1 MNGKFAA
8 VILAAGYSS
17 RMGDFK
23 PLLPVG
29 KMTAV
34 ERLIKEAE
42 KVACGKVIVVTG
54 FERDSLLEV
63 IESAGGMEVYNRD
76 FDEGMFTSIKTG
88 VRSVCEKYPEVSGVF
103 LMPVDCPLV
112 STGVLRKMADQA
124 RSAETSD
131 DAFLVPVFEGKK
143 GHPLYIPRRYF
154 DEICSYDGSGGLK
167 AVTDKYWDKMIRIPV
182 DEEGCVMDM
191 DTHESYMKIIDF
203 LGKGC
208 RRESLLKLAEGR
220 RFFLIRH
227 GQTKQHRE
235 KMFIGQYD
243 IPLNEEGKLQIRET
257 SALIAEQVPKTDRLY
272 TSPLSRAAES
282 ASIVQ
287 EALGSEYKICEI
299 PDLTEINLGKWDGR
313 PVREIKEKYPEEYS
327 RRGRDIF
334 VFKTGNRAENFYD
347 VQYRAVGAL
356 REILLQDSSEDIII
370 VSHSA
375 VMRALE
381 NNLRGMRV
389 DDDWNS
395 LPKGSFRIISV

>member
-112 STGVLRKMADQA
+112 SAGVLRKMADQA
-124 RSAETSD
+124 CSSETSD
-131 DAFLVPVFEGKK
+131 EDFLVPVFEGKK
-143 GHPLYIPRRYF
+143 GHPLYISRRYF
-154 DEICSYDGSGGLK
+154 DEICRYDGPGGLK

-191 DTHESYMKIIDF
+191 DTPESYRKITDF
-203 LGKGC
+203 LGKSC
-208 RRESLLKLAEGR
+208 RREPLLKLAEGR

-227 GQTKQHRE
+227 GQTRQHSE

-257 SALIAEQVPKTDRLY
+257 SALIAAQVPKTDRIY

-282 ASIVQ
+282 ASIVC
-287 EALGSEYKICEI
+287 EILGSEYKICEI
-299 PDLTEINLGKWDGR
+299 PDFTEINLGKWDGR
-313 PVREIKEKYPEEYS
+313 PVREIKEKDPEEYS

-334 VFKTGNRAENFYD
+334 VFKTGNKAENFYD

-356 REILLQDSSEDIII
+356 REILQQDSSEDIII

-375 VMRALE
+375 VIRALE
-381 NNLRGMRV
+381 NNLRGKRV
-389 DDDWNS
+389 DDDWSS
-395 LPKGSFRIISV
+395 LSKGSFRIISV

>member
-191 DTHESYMKIIDF
+191 DTPESYRKITDF
-203 LGKGC
+203 LGKSC
-208 RRESLLKLAEGR
+208 RREPLLKLAEGR

-227 GQTKQHRE
+227 GQTRQHSE

-257 SALIAEQVPKTDRLY
+257 SALIAAQVPKTDRIY

-282 ASIVQ
+282 ASIVC
-287 EALGSEYKICEI
+287 EILGSEYKICEI
-299 PDLTEINLGKWDGR
+299 PDFTEINLGKWDGR

-375 VMRALE
+375 VIRALE

>member
-112 STGVLRKMADQA
+112 SAGVLRKMADQA
-124 RSAETSD
+124 CSSETSD
-131 DAFLVPVFEGKK
+131 EDFLVPVFEGKK
-143 GHPLYIPRRYF
+143 GHPLYISRRYF
-154 DEICSYDGSGGLK
+154 DEICRYDGPGGLK

-191 DTHESYMKIIDF
+191 DTPESYRKITDF
-203 LGKGC
+203 LGKSC
-208 RRESLLKLAEGR
+208 RREPLLKLAEGR

-227 GQTKQHRE
+227 GQTRQHSE

-257 SALIAEQVPKTDRLY
+257 SALIAAQVPKTDRIY

-282 ASIVQ
+282 ASIVC
-287 EALGSEYKICEI
+287 EILGSEYKICEI
-299 PDLTEINLGKWDGR
+299 PDFTEINLGKWDGR

-334 VFKTGNRAENFYD
+334 VFKTGNKAENFYD

-356 REILLQDSSEDIII
+356 REILQQDSSEDIII

-375 VMRALE
+375 VIRALE
-381 NNLRGMRV
+381 NNLRGKRV
-389 DDDWNS
+389 DDDWSS
-395 LPKGSFRIISV
+395 LSKGSFRIISV